1 MKHKVLLYIILLS
14 ILASIKEAY
23 AQVEITTL
31 KWKSIQ
37 KYSFENDSIKYL
49 YFDGANFELENL
61 GLPVFFKREKI
72 NFFDAD
78 IKVSLLNK
86 VYEEI
91 NPSEISQLK
100 DLSNIKDYI
109 SIETN
114 VSIQGK
120 QPYSNIKFIPI
131 IKNAITGRYEKLVSF
146 NMKVE
151 ILEKN
156 SKTPSIKNQTWADN
170 SVLKEGKWYKIAVNQ
185 NGIYKLTYEQ
195 LQSMGL
201 NISDPRKIR
210 VYGNGGGML
219 SEVAGYFRYDDLM
232 ENAIY
237 VEGEGDGSFDQG
249 DYVLFYGESPNI
261 WYFDFAGDR
270 LFHHKKN
277 LYADNNY
284 YYINADIGNGKRI
297 INQASSTDASN
308 LTVTDFNDFAFHEL
322 DSINFVISGKNWYGE
337 KFEDIMNYNFLFSFP
352 DINPN
357 SIAYLKTNV
366 LARSSMSSSFDFN
379 CCNRTKNI
387 NIAGIASG
395 NVYQYA
401 INNMDTMRFI
411 PNNSNLIV
419 GVEYIKPPTNAIGFL
434 DFIEVCVRRY
444 LNFSGNQLSFRDK
457 NSIGIGNVSDFILSN
472 ATSNIKVWDVTYPH
486 DAKSQEFIING
497 NNLSFRLHTDTLHEF
512 IAFNG
517 NNFLI
522 PQLIGN
528 VENQN
533 LHNLSNNNLIIVT
546 SPVFL
551 NEANSLAE
559 FHRNNDNIN
568 VVVATTD
575 QIYNEFSSGKQDI
588 AAIRNFAKM
597 FYDRA
602 SDPEKLPKNL
612 LLFGDASYDYKNR
625 IPSNTNFVPTYEAES
640 SLNSSSSWVTDDF
653 FGLLDNLEGYNANGD
668 IDIGIGRLPVKTN
681 IEAQN
686 CVDKIKR
693 YASKTN
699 LVTTG
704 NTISNFADWR
714 NTLCFIADDCEGND
728 GNQFMQD
735 SQQLTA
741 ILDNNYKS
749 FTVDKI
755 YLDAYPQTI
764 TPGGPRYPDV
774 NQAITKKVRKG
785 ALIINYVGH
794 SGETGWSL
802 ERILTMTDVNS
813 WNNKYNM
820 PVFLSESCSF
830 SRFDDPAFTSA
841 GESIFLSP
849 NGAGIAL
856 YSTTR
861 LAYSG
866 PNFTFAKNFYDTAF
880 TKVNNQY
887 YTMGELI
894 KIAKVQSLSN
904 NNIKNITLLGDPA
917 LKLAYPQYNVV
928 TTHLNNDTIS
938 MALDTIKA
946 LSKVTVNGFIADVTG
961 NKMSDFNGKLYPT
974 IYDKYSLVRTL
985 QNDHPTFQ
993 PFLFNVRNNILYK
1006 GKVSVKNG
1014 EFSFTF
1020 MVPKVINYNYGYGKI
1035 SYYAENGT
1043 SDAAGYFENIII
1055 GGSDTTAIIDNQGPD
1070 IKLYMNDTNFKSGDI
1085 TNENPLLLS
1094 FLKDDNGVNAIGNG
1108 IGRDIVAVL
1117 DNDNQNTFILNDY
1130 YQSDLDSYKSG
1141 SITYPFV
1148 NLKEG
1153 IHTLKLKAWD
1163 VNENSTEAFTEF
1175 FVSKSIKMALKNLL
1189 NYPNPFSDKTTFY
1202 FEHNQSDTEFD
1213 VLIQIFSITGSIVKT
1228 IKQKVKTDG
1237 YIADQID
1244 WNGTDEYGK
1253 KIGAG
1258 IYIYKIKIGNEQHGY
1273 IEESQKLVLIK

>member
-1 MKHKVLLYIILLS
+1 MKYKVLLYIILLS

-72 NFFDAD
+72 NLFDAE

-100 DLSNIKDYI
+100 DLSNIKDDI

-114 VSIQGK
+114 ISIQEM

-156 SKTPSIKNQTWADN
+156 NKTPSIKNQTWTDN
-170 SVLKEGKWYKIAVNQ
+170 SVLKEGKWYKIGVNQ

-237 VEGEGDGSFDQG
+237 VEGEGDGSFDQV

-261 WYFDFAGDR
+261 WYFDFVGDR

-277 LYADNNY
+277 LYTDNNY

-297 INQASSTDASN
+297 TNQVSSTDASN

-322 DSINFVISGKNWYGE
+322 DSLNFVTSGKNWYGE

-401 INNMDTMRFI
+401 INNMDTMRFM

-444 LNFSGNQLSFRDK
+444 LNFSGDQLSFRDK

-546 SPVFL
+546 YPVFL

-559 FHRNNDNIN
+559 FHRTNDNIN

-714 NTLCFIADDCEGND
+714 NTLCFVADDGEVSGGQVFMKYSND
-728 GNQFMQD
+728 
-735 SQQLTA
+735 LAA
-741 ILDNNYKS
+741 ILNNNFKNIN
-749 FTVDKI
+749 VDKI
-755 YLDAYPQTI
+755 YLDAFQQVI
-764 TPGGPRYPDV
+764 TPGGSRYPDA
-774 NQAITKKVRKG
+774 NQAINKRVLKG
-785 ALIINYVGH
+785 ALIVNYIGH
-794 SGETGWSL
+794 SGETGWAL
-802 ERILTMTDVNS
+802 ERVLTMSDINA
-813 WNNKYNM
+813 WNNKYNL
-820 PVFLSESCSF
+820 PLFFTSSCTF
-830 SRFDDPAFTSA
+830 SRFDDPAITSA
-841 GESIFLSP
+841 GESVFLNP
-849 NGAGIAL
+849 NGGGIAL
-856 YSTTR
+856 YTAARVSWAPTNQTM
-861 LAYSG
+861 SE
-866 PNFTFAKNFYDTAF
+866 NFYDTAF
-880 TKVNNQY
+880 TKNNNQY
-887 YTMGELI
+887 YTIGELL
-894 KIAKVQSLSN
+894 KIAKVRSSSN
-904 NNIKNITLLGDPA
+904 SSIISYLLIGDPA
-917 LKLAYPQYNVV
+917 LKLAYPQYKVF
-928 TTHLNNDTIS
+928 TTSINNDSISTI
-938 MALDTIKA
+938 LDTLKA
-946 LSKVTVNGFIADVTG
+946 LSKVTIKGFVADVSG
-961 NKMSDFNGKLYPT
+961 NKLTDFNGKLYPT
-974 IYDKYSLVRTL
+974 VYDKYSNETTL
-985 QNDHPTFQ
+985 GNDPKDCP
-993 PFLFNVRNNILYK
+993 PFEYTIRKNILYK
-1006 GKVSVKNG
+1006 GKSSVNNG
-1014 EFSFTF
+1014 DFSFSF
-1020 MVPKVINYNYGYGKI
+1020 IVPKDINYTYGYGKI
-1035 SYYAENGT
+1035 SYYAENGNT
-1043 SDAAGYFENIII
+1043 DAAGYFENIII
-1055 GGSDTTAIIDNQGPD
+1055 GGSDTNAVADNEGPSVN
-1070 IKLYMNDTNFKSGDI
+1070 LYINDTNFKFGGI
-1085 TNENPLLLS
+1085 TDENPLLFSLL
-1094 FLKDDNGVNAIGNG
+1094 FDNNGINTVGNG
-1108 IGRDIVAVL
+1108 IGHDIIAIL
-1117 DNDNQNTFILNDY
+1117 DDDNQNPYILNDY
-1130 YQSDLDSYKSG
+1130 YQSELDSYTSG
-1141 SITYPFV
+1141 SITYPFINLNEGV
-1148 NLKEG
+1148 HNLK
-1153 IHTLKLKAWD
+1153 LRAWD
-1163 VNENSTEAFTEF
+1163 IYNNSTEAYTEF
-1175 FVSKSIKMALKNLL
+1175 IVAKSSKIALQNIL
-1189 NYPNPFSDKTTFY
+1189 NYPNPFNDKTTFR
-1202 FEHNQSDTEFD
+1202 FEHNQSDTELD
-1213 VLIQIFSITGSIVKT
+1213 VQILIFTMSGSLVKT
-1228 IKQKVKTDG
+1228 IKQTVFSTG
-1237 YIADQID
+1237 YIADQIVWD
-1244 WNGTDEYGK
+1244 GTDEYGR
-1253 KIGAG
+1253 KISSG
-1258 IYIYKIKIGNEQHGY
+1258 IYIYKIKIGNKENGF
-1273 IEESQKLVLIK
+1273 IEKSQKLVLIK